1 MSLENLP
8 QQSEEEQWLVRA
20 ISDSIIIASLET
32 AHIAQYKLFQDQ
44 LELIKAQTSEIAA
57 LERLTIK
64 LLLEKQEL
72 EKAMTYDKL
81 TGLLREESI
90 EREVFPQVDRKLKD
104 SALYHLVYADV
115 DDFSAVNNIEGHDR
129 GDEALALIAEKMKES
144 TKSGIDFLIR
154 SNDAGDEFI
163 LIIEGDLKTAKQVG
177 KRINLTLAEEEHFA
191 GTPLSLSVG
200 CAPLRGTTPELYS
213 ASKILAETR
222 MRIAKEIKKDT

>member
-144 TKSGIDFLIR
+144 TKSGIDFQPAWLF
-154 SNDAGDEFI
+154 SNHLLLLE
-163 LIIEGDLKTAKQVG
+163 
-177 KRINLTLAEEEHFA
+177 
-191 GTPLSLSVG
+191 
-200 CAPLRGTTPELYS
+200 
-213 ASKILAETR
+213 
-222 MRIAKEIKKDT
+222 